1 MRPVPILPV
10 LVRQILQ
17 EGTGILQVQYLE
29 AKSLHNLFVQNCE
42 INKKYLDKFLAST
55 HNLNHG

>member
-29 AKSLHNLFVQNCE
+29 AQSLQNLFDHKL
-42 INKKYLDKFLAST
+42 IKIS
-55 HNLNHG
+55 